1 MAEHDAMTDDEAML
15 VVIDTISKKL
25 SEQLDTKNP
34 NSLRSRVD
42 ERRRLLYEQTGAKSS
57 DVRLLGEKVG
67 TYSIRMSK
75 PKESSQDER
84 FEVEDYE
91 ALAKFVIAECADYAM
106 QYISNDLAAF
116 AVWYLD
122 YTGEMPEGCTLKKYV
137 TPAVE
142 PQYMGGTLKVDAGKV
157 AEVVRRD
164 AQLNAA
170 FGSLL
175 GGRVLM
181 LGSGED
187 DIEVKS

>member
-1 MAEHDAMTDDEAML
+1 MAEQNAMTNEENLL
-15 VVIDTISKKL
+15 VVIDTINKKL

-75 PKESSQDER
+75 PKESHQGER

-91 ALAKFVIAECADYAM
+91 ALAKFVVAECEDYAM

-116 AVWYLD
+116 AAWYLD
-122 YTGEMPEGCTLKKYV
+122 YTGEMPEGCALKKYV

-142 PQYMGGTLKVDAGKV
+142 PQYVGGTLKVDAGKV
-157 AEVVRRD
+157 AEVVQRD
-164 AQLNAA
+164 AQLSAA
-170 FGSLL
+170 FGALL
-175 GGRVLM
+175 GDGGALL
-181 LGSGED
+181 LGAGED
-187 DIEVKS
+187 GQR